1 MALSRARTARRLSCR
16 AAGFKVWRQHRCR
29 VWLQDFAAMDLVAAL
44 KACGS
49 LGDLDSGREAHR
61 AALENGDL
69 SSIFVA
75 TALIDM
81 YSKCRAMVEA
91 RGVFDAMDS
100 RDVVSWNALI
110 AGYVENGQS
119 KLALDLFFGLERPNS
134 RSFVAAAMACVDLA
148 ADEAGQRIGDEG
160 RVVKLK
166 FLEETMAVHSRA
178 RQMKLDAAIFVGN
191 ALVNSYAKC
200 GSLMDARR
208 VFDGMVLHD
217 VVSWNSLMRG
227 CVENDEFA
235 IALELFSLALFR
247 DARTVVAA
255 LMALWKAQGYL
266 RREHS
271 GGCLCQVQQHD
282 RFEEENG
289 EDELALELFEAM
301 RVAKLIQPDARTFVA
316 ASMACAGLSASEQSC
331 ELDGKMVK
339 TLCTEKG
346 TRIHLQARDCGFDS
360 ELFVANALIDMYAKC
375 GSINDARKVFTG
387 LKHPDVVSWTSLLQG
402 YAEDGGG
409 GELALEVFQRLEQTS
424 GCVLNSRAFVAALMA
439 CSSLAA
445 KEQGRKVD
453 GKLVKLNSLAKS
465 LEIHS
470 AAARNLCDSDIFVS
484 NALVSLYSN
493 CGFMLGSR
501 TVFDRMKAHD
511 CVSWNSLILGY
522 VQNGESSLALDLFEC
537 GNFQKNS
544 RAFVAALAACAAL
557 AAREDAE
564 FVAGKL
570 VKLKSLERGMAIHS
584 SARNC
589 DWWESNS
596 GNTFLTNSL
605 FHMYSKCGSL
615 EDAQRI
621 FDLDRGQGLGT
632 LTWKELVQAY
642 VENGESDLA
651 LGIFAH
657 VVKLECDTGALLAG
671 LMACGNLVNLETGK
685 WIQGEIYRR
694 GYEKVTDVVT
704 GMVSFYSKCGG
715 RMGNARHVFD
725 QAWTLD
731 SVLWNSLI
739 CGYSREGEIKVML
752 DLLYH
757 MRGEGYHPDGVT
769 FLSIL
774 SACCHAGLVDRAEH
788 VFRVVMCQECGIVPS
803 VQHYT
808 CMVDLF
814 GRANQLDKALRLVE
828 EMPHKPDKVTWLSL
842 LSASRTWK
850 NAGVGKVAFEKVMT
864 FDKEEA
870 AAYSLMANLMGGE

>member
-1 MALSRARTARRLSCR
+1 
-16 AAGFKVWRQHRCR
+16 
-29 VWLQDFAAMDLVAAL
+29 
-44 KACGS
+44 
-49 LGDLDSGREAHR
+49 
-61 AALENGDL
+61 
-69 SSIFVA
+69 
-75 TALIDM
+75 
-81 YSKCRAMVEA
+81 MVEA
-91 RGVFDAMDS
+91 QGVFDAMDS

-110 AGYVENGQS
+110 AGYVENGQT
-119 KLALDLFFGLERPNS
+119 
-134 RSFVAAAMACVDLA
+134 MACVDLA

-208 VFDGMVLHD
+208 VFD
-217 VVSWNSLMRG
+217 
-227 CVENDEFA
+227 ENDEFA

-255 LMALWKAQGYL
+255 LMACGSLALATGKEELDRRKVLEKAMAVHSQCGKHRDIFVENTLVDAYAKCGSMIDSRKVFDNMQRHSVVSWNALMLGY
-266 RREHS
+266 
-271 GGCLCQVQQHD
+271 V
-282 RFEEENG
+282 ENG

-424 GCVLNSRAFVAALMA
+424 
-439 CSSLAA
+439 A

-453 GKLVKLNSLAKS
+453 GKLVKLNSLEKS

-537 GNFQKNS
+537 RNFQKNS

-621 FDLDRGQGLGT
+621 FDLDRGQGLGR

-657 VVKLECDTGALLAG
+657 VVKLECDAGALLAG

-694 GYEKVTDVVT
+694 GYEKVTDIVT

-725 QAWTLD
+725 QAWILD

-739 CGYSREGEIKVML
+739 CGYSREGEIKVTL

-774 SACCHAGLVDRAEH
+774 NACCHAGLVDRAEH
-788 VFRVVMCQECGIVPS
+788 VFRVVMCQECGVVPS

-814 GRANQLDKALRLVE
+814 GRTNQLDKALRLVE